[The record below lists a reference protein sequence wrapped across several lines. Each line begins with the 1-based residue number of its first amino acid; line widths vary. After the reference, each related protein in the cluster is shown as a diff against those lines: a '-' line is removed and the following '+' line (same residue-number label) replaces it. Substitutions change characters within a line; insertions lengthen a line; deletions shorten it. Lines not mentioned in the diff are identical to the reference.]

1 MRFEYYCFH
10 IQKLYMFEKVA
21 LSFSLLNNCQGD
33 EASAFG
39 MLKCQGQDMKMT
51 DAQMNHMKECAAA
64 IGVKDKKEMTMEKFP
79 VSITNNGG
87 TPS

>member
-1 MRFEYYCFH
+1 
-10 IQKLYMFEKVA
+10 
-21 LSFSLLNNCQGD
+21 
-33 EASAFG
+33 
-39 MLKCQGQDMKMT
+39 MKMT